1 MLQFQL
7 LFDVFFLWLFHSLD
21 QSIITSVSLLCIL
34 WFCYLVLFI
43 CFLEGY
49 KTKQNIFLLCPTL
62 FFKFAPVLVVKTKIF
77 FKFRNYSLQIPVKL
91 HITTNFLGK
100 IAINF
105 QFFHHV
111 IDKNSY
117 FFHSSLQVSTSN
129 SNDAFLALFLL
140 LMNKKNK
147 NKKQTPEMAI

>member
-1 MLQFQL
+1 MAKEPNR
-7 LFDVFFLWLFHSLD
+7 
-21 QSIITSVSLLCIL
+21 T
-34 WFCYLVLFI
+34 
-43 CFLEGY
+43 GKN
-49 KTKQNIFLLCPTL
+49 KTKIFLLCPTL
-62 FFKFAPVLVVKTKIF
+62 FFKLAPVLVVKTKIF

-100 IAINF
+100 IAIKF

-147 NKKQTPEMAI
+147 NKKTNSHTQRVSGQKWPFNDQTTTTMSKICISVCVCILISSRMC